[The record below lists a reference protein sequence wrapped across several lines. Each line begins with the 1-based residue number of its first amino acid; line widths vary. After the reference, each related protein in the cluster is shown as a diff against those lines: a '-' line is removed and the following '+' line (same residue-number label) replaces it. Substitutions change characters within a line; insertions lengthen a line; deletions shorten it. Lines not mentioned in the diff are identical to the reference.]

1 MRNSLPQDFYHN
13 LFSRIAIAE
22 GTDVAIKAYISAI
35 KNLLNMVAV
44 AINVH
49 KLLKLKKLGFLALP
63 NLVLRKNRC

>member
-22 GTDVAIKAYISAI
+22 GTDAAIKAHISAI
-35 KNLLNMVAV
+35 KNLPNMVAV

-49 KLLKLKKLGFLALP
+49 KLLKLKVGWVELGNPTFLI
-63 NLVLRKNRC
+63 